1 MTSKV
6 CDSMKLSQILHLGG
20 TQCKK
25 LVRVLLIS
33 SKKDDCAIRCYGEE
47 ES

>member
-6 CDSMKLSQILHLGG
+6 CDSMKLSRILHLGG
-20 TQCKK
+20 TLCKK
-25 LVRVLLIS
+25 LVKVLLIS
-33 SKKDDCAIRCYGEE
+33 SKKDASAIRCYGEE